1 MEEYTMTSTLAKK
14 ETLQRKWYV
23 IDAAGKPLGRTAVIA
38 ANLLRGKHKVDFT
51 PNVDCGDCVII
62 INTDKAILTGKKADQ
77 KVYYRVSGWI
87 GGLKE
92 TKARDMMAARSD
104 YAMELAVKGM
114 LPKNTL
120 GRNTM
125 SRLHVYKGAEHPH
138 AAQQPVAWTLD

>member
-1 MEEYTMTSTLAKK
+1 MSTTLAKK
-14 ETLQRKWYV
+14 ETVERKWYV

-51 PNVDCGDCVII
+51 PNVDCGDYVII
-62 INTDKAILTGKKADQ
+62 INTDKAVLTGNKLDQ

-92 TKARDMMAARSD
+92 TKARIMMDNRSD

-120 GRNTM
+120 GRHALG
-125 SRLHVYKGAEHPH
+125 RLHVFTGAEHTH
-138 AAQQPVAWTLD
+138 AAQKPKAWTL

>member
-1 MEEYTMTSTLAKK
+1 MSTTLAKN
-14 ETLQRKWYV
+14 ETVQRKWYV
-23 IDAAGKPLGRTAVIA
+23 LDAAGKPLGRTAVIA

-77 KVYYRVSGWI
+77 KSYYRVSGWI

-92 TKARDMMAARSD
+92 TKARVMMEKRSD
-104 YAMELAVKGM
+104 YAVELAVKGM

-120 GRNTM
+120 GKNCMT
-125 SRLHVYKGAEHPH
+125 RLHLYKGDEHPH
-138 AAQQPVAWTLD
+138 VAQKPEAWNQD